1 MPKGTFNFLI
11 HLNLLKPQGEKQ
23 KIVAN
28 LLNWLLSAGRYIVIF
43 IEIIV
48 LSAFLLRFKL
58 DYDIANIKEKIDE
71 QIPFIQ
77 SLKSDETLI
86 KKVQFQLNTIRNI
99 RQEDPDFTIILKKV
113 ANQMPQNINVTN
125 INMEKTGAVI
135 TFKIIGTSQNETG
148 LATLI
153 LGLKEDKSLSNI
165 DLASISIE
173 QNLIN
178 FTINGKFITPTTQTK
193 KS

>member
-23 KIVAN
+23 KIAAN
-28 LLNWLLSAGRYIVIF
+28 LLGWLLSAGRYIVIF
-43 IEIIV
+43 IEAIV
-48 LSAFLLRFKL
+48 LVAFLLRFKL
-58 DYDIANIKEKIDE
+58 DSDIANIKDKIDE

-86 KKVQFQLNTIRNI
+86 RKVQFQLKTIKNI
-99 RQEDPDFTIILKKV
+99 RQDDLNFTTALKKIADQV
-113 ANQMPQNINVTN
+113 PQNTNITN
-125 INMEKTGAVI
+125 INMEKTQSIV
-135 TFKIIGTSQNETG
+135 TFKISGISQNETG

-153 LGLKEDKSLSNI
+153 LGLKENKSLSDIN
-165 DLASISIE
+165 LASISVE

-178 FTINGKFITPTTQTK
+178 FTINGKFITSQEQVK
-193 KS
+193 KL

>member
-23 KIVAN
+23 KIVAS

-58 DYDIANIKEKIDE
+58 DSDISNIKDKIDE
-71 QIPFIQ
+71 QIPFLQ

-86 KKVQFQLNTIRNI
+86 KKVQFQLNTIKNI
-99 RQEDPDFTIILKKV
+99 RQENPDFTVALKKIADQV
-113 ANQMPQNINVTN
+113 PQNISITN
-125 INMEKTGAVI
+125 INMEKVQTII

-148 LATLI
+148 LASLI
-153 LGLKEDKSLSNI
+153 LGLKEDKSFSDIELI
-165 DLASISIE
+165 SISIE

-178 FTINGKFITPTTQTK
+178 FTINGKFIVSQGQTK
-193 KS
+193 KL

>member
-99 RQEDPDFTIILKKV
+99 KQEDPDFTIILKKV
-113 ANQMPQNINVTN
+113 ADQMPQNINVTN

-135 TFKIIGTSQNETG
+135 TFKIIGTSQNEIG

>member
-113 ANQMPQNINVTN
+113 TDQMPQNINVTN

-135 TFKIIGTSQNETG
+135 TFKIIGTSQNEIG

>member
-1 MPKGTFNFLI
+1 MPKRTSNFLI

-48 LSAFLLRFKL
+48 LAAFLLRFKL

-99 RQEDPDFTIILKKV
+99 KQEDPDFTIILKKI
-113 ANQMPQNINVTN
+113 ADQMPQNINVTN

-135 TFKIIGTSQNETG
+135 TFKIIGTSQNEIG

-153 LGLKEDKSLSNI
+153 LGLKEDKNLSNI